1 MTKKGRPVRKTA
13 VLLGGVLALGGAGA
27 FSARALAT
35 HATVAVDPGPP
46 PCVAVSVA
54 IDGTPVNVDEKHCA
68 PASAPELPAP
78 TIPTLPASPA
88 VDVPPL
94 PIPKVE
100 VPSVTVPDLHLP
112 PAPSL
117 PSLPTPPLPS
127 VAAPAAP
134 AVTTG
139 LCNYDPARPTPPP
152 ATEQTVTL
160 PGGTTLFHNVTV
172 DPSTMTVSGYL
183 GGTNPMIGT
192 LEGGGTASPS
202 GVTGQIDGN
211 NVQTGLSGYAGT
223 SGYCLGK

>member
-1 MTKKGRPVRKTA
+1 VRKTA
-13 VLLGGVLALGGAGA
+13 VLLGGVLAVGGAGA

-54 IDGTPVNVDEKHCA
+54 IDGTPVNVDQKHCA
-68 PASAPELPAP
+68 PASAPELP
-78 TIPTLPASPA
+78 SPA
-88 VDVPPL
+88 VPSLSAPADVPALPL
-94 PIPKVE
+94 PKVD
-100 VPSVTVPDLHLP
+100 VPSVTVPDLNLP

-117 PSLPTPPLPS
+117 PSLPAPALPS
-127 VAAPAAP
+127 VTLPAAP
-134 AVTTG
+134 TETAA

-152 ATEQTVTL
+152 ASEESVTL
-160 PGGTTLFHNVTV
+160 PDGTTLFRNLTV

-183 GGTNPMIGT
+183 GGANPLIGT
-192 LEGGGTASPS
+192 LEGGGTASPA

-211 NVQTGLSGYAGT
+211 NVQTGLSGYLGT

>member
-1 MTKKGRPVRKTA
+1 VGS
-13 VLLGGVLALGGAGA
+13 AGA

-54 IDGTPVNVDEKHCA
+54 IDGTPVNVDQKQCA
-68 PASAPELPAP
+68 PSGAPESPAP
-78 TIPTLPASPA
+78 TVPSLPAAPPL
-88 VDVPPL
+88 DVPSL
-94 PIPKVE
+94 PVPDVQ
-100 VPSVTVPDLHLP
+100 VPSVTLPDLNLP

-117 PSLPTPPLPS
+117 PSLPQAPAVPSLPS
-127 VAAPAAP
+127 VTVPTAA
-134 AVTTG
+134 TG

-152 ATEQTVTL
+152 ASEESVTL
-160 PGGTTLFHNVTV
+160 PDGTTLFRNLTV

-183 GGTNPMIGT
+183 GGTNPLVGT
-192 LEGGGTASPS
+192 LEGGGTVSPA
-202 GVTGQIDGN
+202 GVTGQIDGH

>member
-1 MTKKGRPVRKTA
+1 VRKTA
-13 VLLGGVLALGGAGA
+13 VLLGGVLAVGSAGA

-68 PASAPELPAP
+68 PAGAPELPAP
-78 TIPTLPASPA
+78 TVPSLPAPPA
-88 VDVPPL
+88 VDVPAL
-94 PIPKVE
+94 PVPKVD
-100 VPSVTVPDLHLP
+100 VPSVTVPDLNLP
-112 PAPSL
+112 AAPSL
-117 PSLPTPPLPS
+117 PSLPTPSLPS
-127 VAAPAAP
+127 VAVPAA
-134 AVTTG
+134 AAGG

-152 ATEQTVTL
+152 ATEEAVTL
-160 PGGTTLFHNVTV
+160 PGGTTLFRNLTV

-183 GGTNPMIGT
+183 GGTNPLVGT
-192 LEGGGTASPS
+192 LEGGGSASPA